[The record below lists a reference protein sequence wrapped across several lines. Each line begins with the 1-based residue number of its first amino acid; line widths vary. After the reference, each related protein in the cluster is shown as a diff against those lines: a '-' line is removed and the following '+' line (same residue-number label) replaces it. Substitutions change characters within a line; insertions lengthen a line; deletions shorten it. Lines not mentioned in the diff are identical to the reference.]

1 MIKRVYSDE
10 ELSRLP
16 EHGVEAQKIRS
27 LLLAYGT
34 KYDFCRF
41 YVSEDVIFC
50 EMDGSFVVSEI
61 GKAVDVE
68 ELADF
73 FGFGGCSEIFCSNTL
88 GKRLAE
94 QLGCGYE
101 TVSLMKFCGEVSE
114 TAEHGEINRPPRL
127 DNVYVI
133 LKTAFDID
141 YEAWYTDMSHR
152 IRHNVTSARLLGKSA
167 LMIQYDLNGEAL
179 LSQIATAPEARG
191 QGNASRLIGE
201 VCAELFPSEVFVIC
215 EDNLKD
221 FYRKIGFEKI
231 AEKLIITNDAKRR
244 CEE

>member
-1 MIKRVYSDE
+1 MIRRATSAE

-16 EHGVEAQKIRS
+16 EHGVEAQKIRA

-41 YVSEDVIFC
+41 FVSEDFILC
-50 EMDGSFVVSEI
+50 EMNGSFVVSEI
-61 GKAVDVE
+61 GEYPDVE

-73 FGFGGCSEIFCSNTL
+73 FGFGGFSEIFCSDVL

-94 QLGCGYE
+94 RLEGRECE
-101 TVSLMKFCGEVSE
+101 TVSLMKFCGSVSE
-114 TAEHGEINRPPRL
+114 TETRGETNRPPRL

-152 IRHNVTSARLLGKSA
+152 IRHNVASARLLGRSA
-167 LMIQYDLNGEAL
+167 LMIQYDQNGEAL

-191 QGNASRLIGE
+191 QGNASKLIRE
-201 VCAELFPSEVFVIC
+201 VCAELYPDDVYVIC
-215 EDNLKD
+215 EDDLVG
-221 FYRKIGFEKI
+221 FYNKLGFKIVRHNS
-231 AEKLIITNDAKRR
+231 IIKNTSNP
-244 CEE
+244 